1 MIGIL
6 SVSRLFL
13 FIAHRYILCGKA
25 AITKLIVI
33 KNTIGQFMSL
43 PTALFKSLSR
53 IKKDLKE
60 DIDAVFNRD
69 PAARNSLEVILTY
82 PGIHALVLHRG
93 AHYLWQNEQKLAARV
108 ISYGSRI
115 ITGIEIHPAAKIGR
129 RFFIDHGMGIV
140 IGETAEIGNDV
151 TLYHGVTLG
160 GVSWNNGKR
169 HPTLED
175 GVIVGAGAKV
185 LGPFT
190 VGKGAKIGSNA
201 VVVKAVP
208 AGATMVGSAARMIS
222 DHHDE
227 KGNPIVKKVDDANQQ
242 EKVAQAASTDNG
254 IDKKAVDEKATN
266 RSVRET
272 AFQAYGI
279 DPTSQD
285 PVAEAFAK
293 MLEHIQQSENRLDQ
307 LQAAMCKIDPDF
319 CKKEY
324 DKLCLED
331 IDVIGRA
338 DIDEIGA
345 EQK

>member
-1 MIGIL
+1 
-6 SVSRLFL
+6 
-13 FIAHRYILCGKA
+13 
-25 AITKLIVI
+25 
-33 KNTIGQFMSL
+33 MSL
-43 PTALFKSLSR
+43 PTSLFKSLAR
-53 IKKDLKE
+53 IKKDLQE
-60 DIDAVFNRD
+60 DVEAVFNRD

-82 PGIHALVLHRG
+82 PGIHALILHRG
-93 AHYLWQNEQKLAARV
+93 AHYLWQNEQKLAARA

-115 ITGIEIHPAAKIGR
+115 ITGIEIHPAAKIGK
-129 RFFIDHGMGIV
+129 RFFIDHGVGVV

-190 VGKGAKIGSNA
+190 VGKNAKIGSNA
-201 VVVKAVP
+201 VVVKPVP

-227 KGNPIVKKVDDANQQ
+227 KGNPIVTKVEDAKQQ
-242 EKVAQAASTDNG
+242 EKAAQAGATSDQQETDLTSNT
-254 IDKKAVDEKATN
+254 ARA
-266 RSVRET
+266 T

-279 DPTSQD
+279 DPSSQD

-307 LQAAMCKIDPDF
+307 LQAAMCKIDPNF

-331 IDVIGRA
+331 LDVIGRA
-338 DIDEIGA
+338 DMDAAGT

>member
-1 MIGIL
+1 
-6 SVSRLFL
+6 
-13 FIAHRYILCGKA
+13 
-25 AITKLIVI
+25 
-33 KNTIGQFMSL
+33 MSL
-43 PTALFKSLSR
+43 PTALFKTLAS

-60 DIDAVFNRD
+60 DIDAVFTRD
-69 PAARNSLEVILTY
+69 PAARNSIEVLLTY
-82 PGIHALVLHRG
+82 PGIHALILHRG
-93 AHYLWQNEQKLAARV
+93 AHCLWQHEQKFAARA

-129 RFFIDHGMGIV
+129 RFFIDHGVGVV

-160 GVSWNNGKR
+160 GVSQNNGKR

-175 GVIVGAGAKV
+175 GVTVGAGAKV

-190 VGKGAKIGSNA
+190 VGKNAKIGSNA
-201 VVVKAVP
+201 VVVKPVP
-208 AGATMVGSAARMIS
+208 AGATMVGGAARMIS
-222 DHHDE
+222 DYHDE
-227 KGNPIVKKVDDANQQ
+227 KGNPIATKVSDAKQQ
-242 EKVAQAASTDNG
+242 EKAAKAIITDANSKPL
-254 IDKKAVDEKATN
+254 DNQNSNHSSARK
-266 RSVRET
+266 T

-279 DPTSQD
+279 DPSSND

-307 LQAAMCKIDPDF
+307 LQAAMCKMDPDF

-331 IDVIGRA
+331 LDVIGKSDMKEA
-338 DIDEIGA
+338 DAG
-345 EQK
+345 QK

>member
-1 MIGIL
+1 
-6 SVSRLFL
+6 
-13 FIAHRYILCGKA
+13 
-25 AITKLIVI
+25 
-33 KNTIGQFMSL
+33 MSL

-53 IKKDLKE
+53 IKKDLTE

-93 AHYLWQNEQKLAARV
+93 AHYLWNHEQKLAARV

-227 KGNPIVKKVDDANQQ
+227 KGNPIVKKVDDAKQQ

>member
-1 MIGIL
+1 
-6 SVSRLFL
+6 
-13 FIAHRYILCGKA
+13 
-25 AITKLIVI
+25 
-33 KNTIGQFMSL
+33 MSL
-43 PTALFKSLSR
+43 PTALFKSLAS

-69 PAARNSLEVILTY
+69 PAARNSLEVVLTY
-82 PGIHALVLHRG
+82 PGIHALILHRG
-93 AHYLWQNEQKLAARV
+93 AHCLWKNEQKLAARV

-115 ITGIEIHPAAKIGR
+115 ITGIEIHPAATIGK
-129 RFFIDHGMGIV
+129 RFFIDHGVGVV

-201 VVVKAVP
+201 VVVKPVP

-227 KGNPIVKKVDDANQQ
+227 KGNPLTTKVQDTKQQ
-242 EKVAQAASTDNG
+242 EKFAQAGTTDNHQ
-254 IDKKAVDEKATN
+254 DKDSSQST
-266 RSVRET
+266 VRAT

-279 DPTSQD
+279 DPSSQD

-307 LQAAMCKIDPDF
+307 LQTAMCKIDPEF
-319 CKKEY
+319 CKKQY

-331 IDVIGRA
+331 LDVIGQSDMDEA
-338 DIDEIGA
+338 DA

>member
-1 MIGIL
+1 
-6 SVSRLFL
+6 
-13 FIAHRYILCGKA
+13 
-25 AITKLIVI
+25 
-33 KNTIGQFMSL
+33 MSL
-43 PTALFKSLSR
+43 PTTLFKSLVN

-60 DIDAVFNRD
+60 DIEAVFNRD

-82 PGIHALVLHRG
+82 PGIHALILHRG
-93 AHYLWQNEQKLAARV
+93 AHCLWQNEQKLAARV

-115 ITGIEIHPAAKIGR
+115 VTGIEIHPAAKIGK
-129 RFFIDHGMGIV
+129 RFFIDHGVGVV

-227 KGNPIVKKVDDANQQ
+227 KGNPITTKVDDAKQQ
-242 EKVAQAASTDNG
+242 EKAAQVGTSDHNHDKGSAQST
-254 IDKKAVDEKATN
+254 ARA
-266 RSVRET
+266 T

-279 DPTSQD
+279 DPSSQD

-331 IDVIGRA
+331 LDVIGRTDME
-338 DIDEIGA
+338 DIGT

>member
-1 MIGIL
+1 
-6 SVSRLFL
+6 
-13 FIAHRYILCGKA
+13 
-25 AITKLIVI
+25 
-33 KNTIGQFMSL
+33 MSL
-43 PTALFKSLSR
+43 PAKLFKSLASV
-53 IKKDLKE
+53 KKDLKE

-93 AHYLWQNEQKLAARV
+93 AHYLWNHEQKLAARV

-115 ITGIEIHPAAKIGR
+115 VTGIEIHPAAKIGR
-129 RFFIDHGMGIV
+129 RFFIDHGVGVV

-175 GVIVGAGAKV
+175 GVTVGAGAKV

-190 VGKGAKIGSNA
+190 VGKNAKIGSNA
-201 VVVKAVP
+201 VVVKPVP

-227 KGNPIVKKVDDANQQ
+227 KGNPIVTKVQDAKQQ
-242 EKVAQAASTDNG
+242 EKAAQAGTTAHHQAKSAASST
-254 IDKKAVDEKATN
+254 ARA
-266 RSVRET
+266 T

-279 DPTSQD
+279 DPSSQD

-331 IDVIGRA
+331 LDVIGHTDMD
-338 DIDEIGA
+338 DIGT

>member
-1 MIGIL
+1 M
-6 SVSRLFL
+6 SVP
-13 FIAHRYILCGKA
+13 AK
-25 AITKLIVI
+25 
-33 KNTIGQFMSL
+33 
-43 PTALFKSLSR
+43 LFKTLAS

-60 DIDAVFNRD
+60 DVEAVFTRD

-82 PGIHALVLHRG
+82 PGMHALILHRG
-93 AHYLWQNEQKLAARV
+93 AHCLWNNEQKLAARV

-115 ITGIEIHPAAKIGR
+115 ITGIEIHPAAKIGK
-129 RFFIDHGMGIV
+129 RFFIDHGVGVV

-175 GVIVGAGAKV
+175 GVTVGAGAKV

-190 VGKGAKIGSNA
+190 VGKNAKIGSNA
-201 VVVKAVP
+201 VVVKPVP

-222 DHHDE
+222 DYHDE
-227 KGNPIVKKVDDANQQ
+227 KGNPLTTKVQDAKQQ
-242 EKVAQAASTDNG
+242 EKVAKAGDSSKDQTTDTPPTA
-254 IDKKAVDEKATN
+254 KRTN
-266 RSVRET
+266 TFR
-272 AFQAYGI
+272 AYGI
-279 DPTSQD
+279 DPYSQD

-307 LQAAMCKIDPDF
+307 LQSAMCDIDPNF

-331 IDVIGRA
+331 LDVIGRV
-338 DIDEIGA
+338 DINEA
-345 EQK
+345 EAGTEKK

>member
-1 MIGIL
+1 
-6 SVSRLFL
+6 
-13 FIAHRYILCGKA
+13 
-25 AITKLIVI
+25 
-33 KNTIGQFMSL
+33 MSL
-43 PTALFKSLSR
+43 PTAFLKSFAT

-60 DIDAVFNRD
+60 DIDAVFTRD
-69 PAARNSLEVILTY
+69 PAARNSIEVLLTY
-82 PGIHALVLHRG
+82 PGIHALILHRG
-93 AHYLWQNEQKLAARV
+93 AHCLWQHEQKFAARA

-115 ITGIEIHPAAKIGR
+115 ITGIEIHPAAKIGK
-129 RFFIDHGMGIV
+129 RFFIDHGVGVV
-140 IGETAEIGNDV
+140 IGETTEIGNDV

-175 GVIVGAGAKV
+175 GVIVGAGAKI

-190 VGKGAKIGSNA
+190 VGKNAKIGSNA

-222 DHHDE
+222 EHHDE
-227 KGNPIVKKVDDANQQ
+227 KGNPIATKVQDTKQQ
-242 EKVAQAASTDNG
+242 ESAAQATTTDSKSNNKDKSASTAQN
-254 IDKKAVDEKATN
+254 AA
-266 RSVRET
+266 RET

-279 DPTSQD
+279 DPSSQD

-293 MLEHIQQSENRLDQ
+293 MLNHIQQSENRLDQ

-324 DKLCLED
+324 EKLCLED
-331 IDVIGRA
+331 LDVIA
-338 DIDEIGA
+338 KNDMGA

>member
-1 MIGIL
+1 
-6 SVSRLFL
+6 
-13 FIAHRYILCGKA
+13 
-25 AITKLIVI
+25 
-33 KNTIGQFMSL
+33 MSL
-43 PTALFKSLSR
+43 PSKLFRSLVS

-82 PGIHALVLHRG
+82 PGIHALILHRG
-93 AHYLWQNEQKLAARV
+93 AHCLWNHEQKLAARV

-115 ITGIEIHPAAKIGR
+115 MTGIEIHPAAKIGR
-129 RFFIDHGMGIV
+129 RFFIDHGVGVV

-175 GVIVGAGAKV
+175 GVTVGAGAKV

-190 VGKGAKIGSNA
+190 VGKNAKIGSNA
-201 VVVKAVP
+201 VVVKPVP

-227 KGNPIVKKVDDANQQ
+227 KGNPIATKVQDAKQQ
-242 EKVAQAASTDNG
+242 EKVAQAGESIKDQASDTASTA
-254 IDKKAVDEKATN
+254 KRTN
-266 RSVRET
+266 TFR
-272 AFQAYGI
+272 AYGI
-279 DPTSQD
+279 DPYSQD

-307 LQAAMCKIDPDF
+307 LQSAMCDIDPNF

-331 IDVIGRA
+331 LDVIGRS
-338 DIDEIGA
+338 DINDVDNE
-345 EQK
+345 KNR

>member
-1 MIGIL
+1 
-6 SVSRLFL
+6 
-13 FIAHRYILCGKA
+13 
-25 AITKLIVI
+25 
-33 KNTIGQFMSL
+33 MSL

-82 PGIHALVLHRG
+82 PGIHALILHRG

-254 IDKKAVDEKATN
+254 IDKKSIDEKANN
-266 RSVRET
+266 RSARET

-279 DPTSQD
+279 DPSSQD

-338 DIDEIGA
+338 DMNVAGT

>member
-1 MIGIL
+1 
-6 SVSRLFL
+6 
-13 FIAHRYILCGKA
+13 
-25 AITKLIVI
+25 
-33 KNTIGQFMSL
+33 MSL
-43 PTALFKSLSR
+43 PTKLFKSLIS

-60 DIDAVFNRD
+60 DINAVFKRD
-69 PAARNSLEVILTY
+69 PAARNSLEIILTY

-93 AHYLWQNEQKLAARV
+93 AHCLWNNEQKLAARV
-108 ISYGSRI
+108 VSYGSRI

-129 RFFIDHGMGIV
+129 RFFIDHGVGVV

-175 GVIVGAGAKV
+175 GVTVGAGAKV

-190 VGKGAKIGSNA
+190 VGKNAKIGSNA
-201 VVVKAVP
+201 VVVKPVP
-208 AGATMVGSAARMIS
+208 AGATMVGNAARMIS

-227 KGNPIVKKVDDANQQ
+227 KGNPIAEKSPDAKSQ
-242 EKVAQAASTDNG
+242 EKTATSKQATARD
-254 IDKKAVDEKATN
+254 
-266 RSVRET
+266 T

-307 LQAAMCKIDPDF
+307 LQAAMCKIDPSF

-324 DKLCLED
+324 DKLCLEEF
-331 IDVIGRA
+331 DVIGKDEA
-338 DIDEIGA
+338 DDIAA
-345 EQK
+345 E